1 VIVGQLT
8 VDIGPAPSERR
19 CNDCGMTVTRG
30 QPDPCFGGPL
40 PGVRFAC
47 CGHGEDYG
55 YIAFENGVVVRPH
68 RRGQLT
74 VDDVTCHYGADE
86 QNRNCRLPEQGSPR
100 AAYAR
105 SGAAWAVAMLL
116 STGGHPAW

>member
-1 VIVGQLT
+1 M
-8 VDIGPAPSERR
+8 SERR
-19 CNDCGMTVTRG
+19 CGDCGMTVVRG

-74 VDDVTCHYGADE
+74 VDDVTLHYDLDGCA
-86 QNRNCRLPEQGSPR
+86 RPEQGKPR
-100 AAYAR
+100 AAYGRQGYYALV
-105 SGAAWAVAMLL
+105 AWLL
-116 STGGHPAW
+116 STTGHQPW